1 MNTVMSVTPLASV
14 SSSVKSTKFNTI
26 YLPQC
31 ALMEIK
37 SDYMY
42 ECAEISHNYS
52 IIFICKTDVHER
64 KTNAFYTVCI
74 IRYLM

>member
-1 MNTVMSVTPLASV
+1 MNTVYV
-14 SSSVKSTKFNTI
+14 SNTFSLCFLICEITKFNTI

-52 IIFICKTDVHER
+52 IIFIYPR
-64 KTNAFYTVCI
+64 
-74 IRYLM
+74 LMCMKEKLMLFIQCV